1 MQTKWF
7 SHLKSKEEQ
16 EEFKKLVLGSGK
28 VLDRMREI
36 CYNVIQNRELPPE
49 SYLDEPNWA
58 FRQADRNGYLRAYRE
73 IHDLLILSDHEK

>member
-7 SHLKSKEEQ
+7 NHLPKDKQ
-16 EEFKKLVLGSGK
+16 EDFKKMILGSAK
-28 VLDRMREI
+28 VLDRLQEI

-58 FRQADRNGYLRAYRE
+58 YRQADRNGYLRAYRE
-73 IHDLLILSDHEK
+73 IAELLKLSKDQ